1 MLATAV
7 FSVVLLIATVAV
19 ITVTRSYVKGD
30 VEAETQ
36 DAARSILTAVTQD
49 IQFNKAGSIN
59 AGAYDSASGF
69 GFICVGNDTY
79 FYKINQEISSTT
91 PHALLVSSSWVCPPT
106 PGNSSYWT
114 SATPPVSQYEHDL
127 ESPYGGGSFANELL
141 AQNLRLGQLS
151 ITPLSITPPAAGGVS
166 YIVTVTVAYGMDS
179 ILVGTPTANNYYNY
193 SCPSESIGGQF
204 CAFSTLTTT
213 VTPRI
218 Q

>member
-1 MLATAV
+1 MIYMKHRRNLLSTHQQGFTIIELMLATAV

-79 FYKINQEISSTT
+79 FIKLIKK
-91 PHALLVSSSWVCPPT
+91 
-106 PGNSSYWT
+106 
-114 SATPPVSQYEHDL
+114 
-127 ESPYGGGSFANELL
+127 
-141 AQNLRLGQLS
+141 
-151 ITPLSITPPAAGGVS
+151 
-166 YIVTVTVAYGMDS
+166 
-179 ILVGTPTANNYYNY
+179 
-193 SCPSESIGGQF
+193 
-204 CAFSTLTTT
+204 
-213 VTPRI
+213 
-218 Q
+218 